1 MNKWKKLAVLTSVAG
16 VMLCTS
22 NVFAADYDLDGYTQ
36 EEFDALER
44 TTVLKSD
51 ESPTGYYVTFR
62 YKDPDATRVRIYG
75 EWKFSDIYH
84 SSFVTSENLLPDDWK
99 DGDVEWQTDGWP
111 TAEMELNEETGVWS
125 YTIPLPNG
133 TFNYRFLVGGAEG
146 AETDDAT
153 DAKLVADPANTNFL
167 ASDEDTENLGGE
179 QALTSVY
186 VPWDEEK
193 QANTDQRPEEEP
205 RDGENGEVSFE
216 TVTTK
221 DGIETSYGVYLP
233 YGYEADRKEAYPL
246 LVLLHG
252 GGGYDGSWFTNGLA
266 NILDNMIAEGRME
279 PTIVVTPNGTDF
291 PNEDPNGD
299 YHWNR
304 EALCGFIKDQ
314 LMDDVSA
321 NYNAATDPDHRA
333 FAGLSQGGATVGY
346 MMFTYPDEFNTYV
359 FLSAPYMGDTKLD
372 FTIPSLKD
380 KNIFF
385 GYGDY
390 DFVQTRSL
398 YKLYPDEDGNMVRLA
413 PKEEGSIWEYMYGL
427 AEEDVPFTSINYS
440 YGHQWALWRKLL
452 VNVFDDVLWK

>member
-1 MNKWKKLAVLTSVAG
+1 M
-16 VMLCTS
+16 
-22 NVFAADYDLDGYTQ
+22 
-36 EEFDALER
+36 
-44 TTVLKSD
+44 TV
-51 ESPTGYYVTFR
+51 
-62 YKDPDATRVRIYG
+62 
-75 EWKFSDIYH
+75 
-84 SSFVTSENLLPDDWK
+84 
-99 DGDVEWQTDGWP
+99 
-111 TAEMELNEETGVWS
+111 
-125 YTIPLPNG
+125 
-133 TFNYRFLVGGAEG
+133 
-146 AETDDAT
+146 
-153 DAKLVADPANTNFL
+153 
-167 ASDEDTENLGGE
+167 
-179 QALTSVY
+179 
-186 VPWDEEK
+186 
-193 QANTDQRPEEEP
+193 
-205 RDGENGEVSFE
+205 
-216 TVTTK
+216 
-221 DGIETSYGVYLP
+221 
-233 YGYEADRKEAYPL
+233 
-246 LVLLHG
+246 
-252 GGGYDGSWFTNGLA
+252 
-266 NILDNMIAEGRME
+266 
-279 PTIVVTPNGTDF
+279 PNGTDF

-427 AEEDVPFTSINYS
+427 AEEDVPFTSINYP